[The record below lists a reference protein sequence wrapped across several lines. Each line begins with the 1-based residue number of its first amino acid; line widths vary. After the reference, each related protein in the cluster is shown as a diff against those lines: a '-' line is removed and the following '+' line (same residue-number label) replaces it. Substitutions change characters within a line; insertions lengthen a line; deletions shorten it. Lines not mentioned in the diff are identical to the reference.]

1 VASLK
6 ETFTMADKITRE
18 ALKAHLFEVFR
29 KHALTNTQVTES
41 AHITG
46 DLGVDSL
53 AVMEIVAELEDKYD
67 MSFPDDELPK
77 IRTVGDVIETLS
89 KRLEADGRMG

>member
-1 VASLK
+1 
-6 ETFTMADKITRE
+6 MADKITQE
-18 ALKAHLFEVFR
+18 NLKAHLFELFK
-29 KHALTNTQVTES
+29 KHALGNTQVTES

-89 KRLEADGRMG
+89 RRLQADGRMV